1 MTQAGQP
8 DFSGEV
14 SEIFFFFFPAGA
26 AKWEDG
32 VCGAE
37 GKFSYSVG
45 NRLSKECNQVEI
57 AEVKKERTL
66 MK

>member
-8 DFSGEV
+8 DFSGGV
-14 SEIFFFFFPAGA
+14 SEIFFPTGA
-26 AKWEDG
+26 AKWEDE
-32 VCGAE
+32 VWGAV

-45 NRLSKECNQVEI
+45 NRLSKECNQVVI
-57 AEVKKERTL
+57 VEVKKERTL